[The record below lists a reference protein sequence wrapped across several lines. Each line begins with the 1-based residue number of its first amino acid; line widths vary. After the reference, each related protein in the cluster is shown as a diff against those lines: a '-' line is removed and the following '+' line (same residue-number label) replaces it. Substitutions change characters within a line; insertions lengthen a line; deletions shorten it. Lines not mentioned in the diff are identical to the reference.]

1 MDIDTAGVP
10 GSMSGAEYSAALS
23 RGRTYVGYRSAPTGA
38 GAWKDLTSNRQT
50 PGYPRNACG
59 VAVKVADR
67 VYVKVL
73 TTAGAVFETSCT
85 LTLTCTRG
93 WAAVINP

>member
-23 RGRTYVGYRSAPTGA
+23 RGRTYVGYRRPTGA
-38 GAWKDLTSNRQT
+38 CAWKDLTSNGQT

-67 VYVKVL
+67 VCVKVL

-85 LTLTCTRG
+85 LALTWTRG
-93 WAAVINP
+93 RAAVINP